1 MLPDTKGDTAGTAS
15 LSATVWPREPAG
27 VARRDDGRV
36 VCLQERRANDVG
48 VEPAAGL
55 GALRWSEHAPVTVE
69 YG

>member
-1 MLPDTKGDTAGTAS
+1 VRLLAWLAATTA
-15 LSATVWPREPAG
+15 
-27 VARRDDGRV
+27 DV